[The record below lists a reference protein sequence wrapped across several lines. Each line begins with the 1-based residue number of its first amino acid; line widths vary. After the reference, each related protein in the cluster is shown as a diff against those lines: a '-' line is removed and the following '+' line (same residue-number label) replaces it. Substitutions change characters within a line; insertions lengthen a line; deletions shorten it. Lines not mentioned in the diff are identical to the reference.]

1 MKHLKKLLAI
11 VSDIEFVLPIVAYI
25 VVALFYDTWSAI
37 LAYVVLYLVIN
48 FMEKSRERINLFGIT
63 PPGDDPPPEE
73 KDPSGNQ

>member
-25 VVALFYDTWSAI
+25 VVAVFYDSWSAI
-37 LAYVVLYLVIN
+37 AAYVVLYLVIN

-63 PPGDDPPPEE
+63 PPDDGPPPQRPPDGDE
-73 KDPSGNQ
+73 